1 MRTNPFQGTGVAVVT
16 PFTAEGEVDLLTLRE
31 HIRHLVDEGGVDFLC
46 VLGTTAETPTLS
58 LQERELIIE
67 TFVDEVGGQVPLLLG
82 CGGNSTGSVCSYLE
96 ESDFEG
102 IDGVLIVTPYYNKP
116 TQEGLYRHFRAVS
129 QASPVPVVLYNVP
142 GRTGVNLTADTT
154 LRLAE
159 DFENIVAIKEASGN
173 LAQINEL
180 IAHAPAGFEVISGDD
195 SLTFEIVSLGG
206 VGVISVVANA
216 FPAEM
221 TELGR
226 IMKNG
231 DVFEALRIHRAFH
244 DVFRLAFVEGNPAGI
259 KCMMAER
266 GELENVLRLPLTEVS
281 ENTRRHIA
289 QALENFTL

>member
-31 HIRHLVDEGGVDFLC
+31 HINRLLEDGDVDYLC
-46 VLGTTAETPTLS
+46 VLGTTAETPTLNVA
-58 LQERELIIE
+58 EREQIIE
-67 TFVDEVGGQVPLLLG
+67 AFVDEVQGRVPLLLG
-82 CGGNSTGSVCSYLE
+82 CGGNDTGSVCAFLE
-96 ESDFEG
+96 EADFEG

-116 TQEGLYRHFRAVS
+116 TQEGLYRHYRAVS

-142 GRTGVNLTADTT
+142 GRTGVNLSSETT

-173 LAQINEL
+173 LAQINE
-180 IAHAPAGFEVISGDD
+180 IISHAPAGFEVISGDD
-195 SLTFEIVSLGG
+195 SLTFEIVALGG

-216 FPAEM
+216 FPNEMAE
-221 TELGR
+221 LVR
-226 IMKNG
+226 SMKNG
-231 DVFEALRIHRAFH
+231 DVFEALHIHRAFH
-244 DVFRLAFVEGNPAGI
+244 DIFRLAFVEGKPAGV

-266 GELENVLRLPLTEVS
+266 KELQNVLRLPLTEVS

-289 QALENFTL
+289 QALQDFEI